1 MMLNFKM
8 SLSFNDVVILNIPGN
23 IGTVHGYIH
32 VQLACVYTV
41 TWYMCTKLSTVVYS
55 STVESLPSRTT
66 CTRTD
71 LQY

>member
-41 TWYMCTKLSTVVYS
+41 TWYLYHSWYS
-55 STVESLPSRTT
+55 YS
-66 CTRTD
+66 
-71 LQY
+71 

>member
-32 VQLACVYTV
+32 VQLACVYIR
-41 TWYMCTKLSTVVYS
+41 YLVYYS
-55 STVESLPSRTT
+55 YS
-66 CTRTD
+66 
-71 LQY
+71 